1 MALKKAK
8 EVKGIQADYWR
19 IYRNDQ
25 NMNENKTCVRLAL
38 YANKDAR
45 DAGVMNFLDL
55 QAFTFDG
62 VDFTRE
68 ELYAKIKES
77 ETETRIITEAV
88 PAIEGVEA
96 VEAVLDEEGNVVTE
110 AVEAV
115 AAVEAIPAVT
125 EEVELN
131 WFNDAEDM

>member
-1 MALKKAK
+1 MALKKSK
-8 EVKGIQADYWR
+8 SIKGIQADYWR

-25 NMNENKTCVRLAL
+25 NTAEDKTCVRLAL

-68 ELYAKIKES
+68 QLYVKIKES
-77 ETETRIITEAV
+77 KAETRVITEAV
-88 PAIEGVEA
+88 D
-96 VEAVLDEEGNVVTE
+96 AVLDEEGNVVTE
-110 AVEAV
+110 AV
-115 AAVEAIPAVT
+115 PAVT
-125 EEVELN
+125 EEIETN
-131 WFNDAEDM
+131 WFFDAEDV

>member
-8 EVKGIQADYWR
+8 SIKGILAEYWK

-25 NMNENKTCVRLAL
+25 NMAENKTTVRLAL

-68 ELYAKIKES
+68 QLYAKIKES
-77 ETETRIITEAV
+77 KMETRVITEATD
-88 PAIEGVEA
+88 EA
-96 VEAVLDEEGNVVTE
+96 
-110 AVEAV
+110 
-115 AAVEAIPAVT
+115 PAVT
-125 EEVELN
+125 EEVETN
-131 WFNDAEDM
+131 WFADSEDV